1 MGNLTNDV
9 MFCFQQLCQV
19 DADYI
24 CEELSPV
31 GAAVAPRV
39 VIAPLRE
46 DIHRLAT
53 APTTPQMTRTTQL
66 CDTQSTATEPWRLD
80 IPSDEYLFNHR
91 RLLTCCVRLSPEKEP
106 GAFVRLCA
114 ELVRRGVL
122 LDGSRHELVPVL
134 CASTKGAYADAVRA
148 EFLSVTKTRGYVS
161 IYLVLFIYVYVGN
174 VTDQLM

>member
-1 MGNLTNDV
+1 
-9 MFCFQQLCQV
+9 MFCSQLCQV

-53 APTTPQMTRTTQL
+53 TPTTTQMTQTTQL

-80 IPSDEYLFNHR
+80 IPSDEYFNHR

-106 GAFVRLCA
+106 ESFVRLCA

-122 LDGSRHELVPVL
+122 LDGSKHELVPVL
-134 CASTKGAYADAVRA
+134 CASTKGDYADAVRA

-161 IYLVLFIYVYVGN
+161 FYLVLFIYVYVGN
-174 VTDQLM
+174 VNDQLT

>member
-1 MGNLTNDV
+1 M
-9 MFCFQQLCQV
+9 
-19 DADYI
+19 
-24 CEELSPV
+24 

-53 APTTPQMTRTTQL
+53 APTTQMTLTTQL
-66 CDTQSTATEPWRLD
+66 CDTENTGWAPWRLD
-80 IPSDEYLFNHR
+80 IPSDEYFNHR

-106 GAFVRLCA
+106 GSFVRLCA

-134 CASTKGAYADAVRA
+134 CA
-148 EFLSVTKTRGYVS
+148 
-161 IYLVLFIYVYVGN
+161 
-174 VTDQLM
+174 

>member
-1 MGNLTNDV
+1 MTSTV
-9 MFCFQQLCQV
+9 FCSQLCQV
-19 DADYI
+19 DADYM

-53 APTTPQMTRTTQL
+53 APTQMTTRTTQL
-66 CDTQSTATEPWRLD
+66 CDTENTGWAPWRLD
-80 IPSDEYLFNHR
+80 IPSDEESFNHR

-106 GAFVRLCA
+106 GSFVRLCA

-134 CASTKGAYADAVRA
+134 CASTKGAYADAVRS

-161 IYLVLFIYVYVGN
+161 IYFF
-174 VTDQLM
+174 

>member
-1 MGNLTNDV
+1 M
-9 MFCFQQLCQV
+9 
-19 DADYI
+19 
-24 CEELSPV
+24 

-53 APTTPQMTRTTQL
+53 APTTTQTTQMTRTTQL
-66 CDTQSTATEPWRLD
+66 CDTENTGWAPWRLD
-80 IPSDEYLFNHR
+80 IPSDESFNHR

-114 ELVRRGVL
+114 ELVIRGVL

-161 IYLVLFIYVYVGN
+161 FYLVPLIYVYVGN
-174 VTDQLM
+174 VTDQLT